1 MKIHFGHRLRNTTPS
16 TELPRDI
23 CPGIDPLQ
31 LDVVPVFPHNAQIV
45 YYSHR
50 FSWETNTLKQAQ
62 RRAAAGRSRHK
73 SHGVIQY

>member
-50 FSWETNTLKQAQ
+50 FSLERT
-62 RRAAAGRSRHK
+62 H
-73 SHGVIQY
+73 